1 VAPDQIIST
10 TSAPAAIGPY
20 SQAVRHGDLV
30 FFSGQIPLDPETM
43 EVVTGGIEVQ
53 SVRVLENMSAVAKA
67 AGGSLQ
73 DIIKLTIFLTD
84 LADFAIVNDTMKRYL
99 DAPYPARSTVQVAAL
114 PRGVSIEIEAIMAAP
129 GTL

>member
-1 VAPDQIIST
+1 VAPEQIIST

-30 FFSGQIPLDPETM
+30 FFSGQIPLDPESM
-43 EVVTGGIEVQ
+43 DVVTGGIEVQ
-53 SVRVLENMSAVAKA
+53 AVRVLENMSAVAKA

-84 LADFAIVNDTMKRYL
+84 LADFAIINEAMKRYFA
-99 DAPYPARSTVQVAAL
+99 APYPARSTVQVAAL
-114 PRGVSIEIEAIMAAP
+114 PRGVGIEIEAIMAAP

>member
-1 VAPDQIIST
+1 MAPEQIIST

-43 EVVTGGIEVQ
+43 DVVTGGIEVQ

-84 LADFAIVNDTMKRYL
+84 LTDFSIVNETMKRYF

-114 PRGVSIEIEAIMAAP
+114 PRGVRIEIEAIMAAP

>member
-1 VAPDQIIST
+1 MAPDQIIST

-84 LADFAIVNDTMKRYL
+84 LADFAIVNDTMKRYF

>member
-1 VAPDQIIST
+1 
-10 TSAPAAIGPY
+10 
-20 SQAVRHGDLV
+20 
-30 FFSGQIPLDPETM
+30 
-43 EVVTGGIEVQ
+43 
-53 SVRVLENMSAVAKA
+53 MSAVAKA

-84 LADFAIVNDTMKRYL
+84 LADFAIVNDTMKRYF

>member
-1 VAPDQIIST
+1 VAPEQIIST

-20 SQAVRHGDLV
+20 SQAVRHGNLV
-30 FFSGQIPLDPETM
+30 FFSGQIPLDPESM
-43 EVVTGGIEVQ
+43 DVVTGGIDVQ
-53 SVRVLENMSAVAKA
+53 AVQVLENMRAVAKA

-84 LADFAIVNDTMKRYL
+84 LSDFAIVNETMKRYF

-114 PRGVSIEIEAIMAAP
+114 PRGVGIEIEAIMAAP

>member
-30 FFSGQIPLDPETM
+30 LFSGQIPLDPETM

-84 LADFAIVNDTMKRYL
+84 LADFAIVNDTMKRYF

>member
-1 VAPDQIIST
+1 MAPEQIIST
-10 TSAPAAIGPY
+10 TFAPAAIGPY

-30 FFSGQIPLDPETM
+30 FFSGQIPLDPESM
-43 EVVTGGIEVQ
+43 DVVAGGIDVQ
-53 SVRVLENMSAVAKA
+53 TVRVLENMSAVAKA

-84 LADFAIVNDTMKRYL
+84 LGDFAIVNETMKRYF
-99 DAPYPARSTVQVAAL
+99 DAPYPARSTVQVSAL

>member
-1 VAPDQIIST
+1 M
-10 TSAPAAIGPY
+10 AIWCSSPGRFPWT
-20 SQAVRHGDLV
+20 LK
-30 FFSGQIPLDPETM
+30 PWTW
-43 EVVTGGIEVQ
+43 VTGGIEVQ

-84 LADFAIVNDTMKRYL
+84 LADFATVNETMKRYF

-114 PRGVSIEIEAIMAAP
+114 PRGVGIEIEAIMAAP

>member
-1 VAPDQIIST
+1 MAPEQIIST

-30 FFSGQIPLDPETM
+30 YFSGQIPLDPESM
-43 EVVTGGIEVQ
+43 DVVTGGIEVQ
-53 SVRVLENMSAVAKA
+53 AVRVLENISAVAKA

-73 DIIKLTIFLTD
+73 DVIKLTIFLTD
-84 LADFAIVNDTMKRYL
+84 LADFAIVNDTMKRYF

-114 PRGVSIEIEAIMAAP
+114 PRGVGIEIEAIMAAP

>member
-1 VAPDQIIST
+1 MAPEQIIST

-43 EVVTGGIEVQ
+43 DVVKGGIEVQ
-53 SVRVLENMSAVAKA
+53 AVRVLENMSAVAKA

-84 LADFAIVNDTMKRYL
+84 LADFATVNETMKRYF
-99 DAPYPARSTVQVAAL
+99 DAP
-114 PRGVSIEIEAIMAAP
+114 
-129 GTL
+129 

>member
-1 VAPDQIIST
+1 MAPDQIIST

-43 EVVTGGIEVQ
+43 DVVTGGIEVQ
-53 SVRVLENMSAVAKA
+53 SVRVLDNMSAVAKA

-84 LADFAIVNDTMKRYL
+84 LADFAIVNDTMKRYF

>member
-1 VAPDQIIST
+1 MAPDQIIST

-43 EVVTGGIEVQ
+43 EVVTGGIEMQ

-84 LADFAIVNDTMKRYL
+84 LADFAIVNDTMKRYF

>member
-1 VAPDQIIST
+1 MAPDQIIST

-20 SQAVRHGDLV
+20 SQAVRHGGLV

-84 LADFAIVNDTMKRYL
+84 LADFAIVNDTMKRYF

>member
-1 VAPDQIIST
+1 VAPEQIIST

-30 FFSGQIPLDPETM
+30 YFSGQIPLDPESM
-43 EVVTGGIEVQ
+43 DVVTGGIEVQ
-53 SVRVLENMSAVAKA
+53 AVRVLENISAVAKA

-73 DIIKLTIFLTD
+73 DVIKLTIFLTD
-84 LADFAIVNDTMKRYL
+84 LADFAIVNDTMKRYF

-114 PRGVSIEIEAIMAAP
+114 PRGVGIEIEAIMAAP

>member
-1 VAPDQIIST
+1 MAPEQIIST
-10 TSAPAAIGPY
+10 TAAPAAIGPY

-43 EVVTGGIEVQ
+43 SIVTGGIEVQ
-53 SVRVLENMSAVAKA
+53 AVRVLDNMSAVAKA

-84 LADFAIVNDTMKRYL
+84 LNDFAIVNDTMKRYF

-114 PRGVSIEIEAIMAAP
+114 PRGVGIEIEAIMAAP

>member
-1 VAPDQIIST
+1 MAPEQIIST

-43 EVVTGGIEVQ
+43 DVVKGGIEVQ
-53 SVRVLENMSAVAKA
+53 AVRVLENMSAVAKA

-84 LADFAIVNDTMKRYL
+84 LADFAAVNETMKRYF

-114 PRGVSIEIEAIMAAP
+114 TRGVAIEVEAIMAAP

>member
-1 VAPDQIIST
+1 VAPEQIIST

-30 FFSGQIPLDPETM
+30 FFSGQIPLDPESM
-43 EVVTGGIEVQ
+43 DVVTGGIEVQ
-53 SVRVLENMSAVAKA
+53 AVRVLENISAVAKA

-73 DIIKLTIFLTD
+73 DVIKLTIFLTD
-84 LADFAIVNDTMKRYL
+84 LADFAIVNDTMKRYF

-114 PRGVSIEIEAIMAAP
+114 PRGVGIEIEAIMAAP